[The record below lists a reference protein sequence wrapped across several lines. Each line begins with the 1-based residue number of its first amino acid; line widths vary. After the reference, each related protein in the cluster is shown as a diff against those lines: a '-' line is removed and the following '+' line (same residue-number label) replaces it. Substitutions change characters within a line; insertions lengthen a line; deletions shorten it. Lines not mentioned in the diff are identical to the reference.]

1 MPITRLDQMLDLLK
15 SRPRKRLVA
24 ACANDSHTV
33 AAAGQAVDLGIV
45 DATLVGDEAKIRA
58 ACAQDRIDPGKFAIV
73 HEPDE
78 AAAISRSVAMINAG
92 EGQLLMKGLVSSDRY
107 MRAILDRERGL
118 MDPGAILSHV
128 SVIENPRHPKLIICG
143 DVAVIP
149 QPDLKEKIAILQYL
163 IRTARALGIERPK
176 VAILAASEQVLP
188 KMQACVDAAILAK
201 MSERGQIQGA
211 VVDGPLALDAAIDRE
226 SAEIKGLSGEVAGDA
241 DCLLFP
247 NIESGNVFYKTN
259 TKLAGAEL
267 GAIVAGARAPA
278 ILSSRGDTVK
288 TKMYSIALGALT
300 AG

>member
-15 SRPRKRLVA
+15 SLPRKRLVA
-24 ACANDSHTV
+24 AYANDSHTIGAV
-33 AAAGQAVDLGIV
+33 GQAVDLGIV
-45 DATLVGDEAKIRA
+45 NATLVGDEEKIRV
-58 ACAQDRIDPGKFAIV
+58 ACAQDGIDPGKFAIV

-78 AAAISRSVAMINAG
+78 AAATARSVAMINAG
-92 EGQLLMKGLVSSDRY
+92 EGQLLMKGLVSSDKY
-107 MRAILDRERGL
+107 MRAILDKERGL
-118 MDPGAILSHV
+118 MEPGAILSHV
-128 SVIENPRHPKLIICG
+128 SVIENPRYPKLIVCA

-149 QPDLKEKIAILQYL
+149 QPDLKEKIAILRYL
-163 IRTARALGIERPK
+163 IRTALALGIERPK
-176 VAILAASEQVLP
+176 VAIIAASEQVLP

-201 MSERGQIQGA
+201 MSERGQIKGA
-211 VVDGPLALDAAIDRE
+211 IVDGPLALDAAIDRE
-226 SAEIKGLSGEVAGDA
+226 SAEIKELTGEVAGDA

-267 GAIVAGARAPA
+267 GAMVAGARAPA

-300 AG
+300 AS

>member
-1 MPITRLDQMLDLLK
+1 
-15 SRPRKRLVA
+15 
-24 ACANDSHTV
+24 
-33 AAAGQAVDLGIV
+33 
-45 DATLVGDEAKIRA
+45 
-58 ACAQDRIDPGKFAIV
+58 
-73 HEPDE
+73 
-78 AAAISRSVAMINAG
+78 
-92 EGQLLMKGLVSSDRY
+92 MKGLVSSDKY
-107 MRAILDRERGL
+107 MRAILDKERGL

-128 SVIENPRHPKLIICG
+128 SVIENSRYPKLIVCA